1 MLRIHLFNIFTIKTP
16 RALAAIE
23 PLGLLIVKTLTNLLL
38 LLGTSSHATVPE
50 LSPPVITRLTTYI
63 RLVKK
68 EQEIYLKDKYE
79 RKFIMLKK
87 IQGNS
92 N

>member
-1 MLRIHLFNIFTIKTP
+1 MKIDYTLRCLEYICSIYS
-16 RALAAIE
+16 

-50 LSPPVITRLTTYI
+50 LSPPVITRLATYI

-87 IQGNS
+87 NS
-92 N
+92 RQF